1 MASQPSAVAPA
12 PDPASPVKGLIDVFI
27 NPGALFERLAGQPK
41 WGWIAPLLIGVI
53 VSTVVQIVLHPYS
66 SRAILGMITDDTS
79 AAMAQGLR
87 EAAAKPAVGLNLI
100 WGAVFYPIAV
110 LIGAGILTGLAAM
123 FTAKGK
129 FMPIFTGLMF
139 AKLVLLPGLILTYVI
154 LSLRGVDSVNNMMDL
169 VWTIGPAMFVTDSSH
184 KLLFNILSQF
194 QLFELWYFVL
204 LVILVQKITGAKR
217 GASIAVAAIYWLLG
231 AAVQVGMYAMSGL
244 K

>member
-27 NPGALFERLAGQPK
+27 NPGALFERLAGLPK

-169 VWTIGPAMFVTDSSH
+169 VWTIGPAMFVTSN

-194 QLFELWYFVL
+194 QLFEVWYFVL
-204 LVILVQKITGAKR
+204 LVILVQKVTGGKR

-231 AAVQVGMYAMSGL
+231 AAVAIGGLVMGGL